1 MADVAEVEE
10 ANELGEGEDVDR
22 ERLEEAAD
30 GRPGESRHCKKGLDM
45 STEKREGGLHTLRT

>member
-1 MADVAEVEE
+1 MGDVAEVEE

-45 STEKREGGLHTLRT
+45 STEKKEGGLHTLRT